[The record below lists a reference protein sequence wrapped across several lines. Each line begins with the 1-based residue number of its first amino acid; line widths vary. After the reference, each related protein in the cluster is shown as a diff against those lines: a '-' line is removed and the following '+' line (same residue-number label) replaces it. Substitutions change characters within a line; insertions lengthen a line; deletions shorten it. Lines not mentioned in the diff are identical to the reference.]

1 MGWSSRQGASAGSQ
15 ATWLTLSV
23 PSEGAGWLWGPAGE
37 TSGMGV
43 LPAHGTPRR
52 WLRHWENQFT
62 RKLTRM
68 SRWVFLVIRFQ
79 PQALRTELAG
89 PPSGS
94 ARGHWVILLPPRGKE
109 GGLAEIGLICPY
121 TSLQASVLS
130 PQKGLSPALFFLR
143 LGAHPH
149 PHFTDDIAEA
159 QSEGTR
165 SGSKEAGS
173 GQGLGELPLLL
184 PPAEWDPGL

>member
-1 MGWSSRQGASAGSQ
+1 
-15 ATWLTLSV
+15 
-23 PSEGAGWLWGPAGE
+23 
-37 TSGMGV
+37 MGV
-43 LPAHGTPRR
+43 LRAHRTPRC

-68 SRWVFLVIRFQ
+68 SLWVFLVIHSQ

-121 TSLQASVLS
+121 TSLLASVLS
-130 PQKGLSPALFFLR
+130 PQKGTDTCLILPVPGSSPS
-143 LGAHPH
+143 

-159 QSEGTR
+159 HSEGAC
-165 SGSKEAGS
+165 SGSKEAGG
-173 GQGLGELPLLL
+173 GQGLGELRCCCLLL
-184 PPAEWDPGL
+184 SGTPGCEAFSGDGESPQVCSRE